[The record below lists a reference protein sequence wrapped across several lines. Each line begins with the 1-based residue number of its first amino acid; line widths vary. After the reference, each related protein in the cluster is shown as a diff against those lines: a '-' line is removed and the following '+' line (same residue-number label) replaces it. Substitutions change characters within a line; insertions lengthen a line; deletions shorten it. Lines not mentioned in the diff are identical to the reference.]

1 MTVANAAPSA
11 ATHRGFAEGTG
22 DKASLLRVEPIAGG
36 KSEIAYCMNEH
47 KQRPIAKEGNEELP
61 QYAVTDATGKFAQ
74 YTENN
79 DPSIEDK
86 LLKVLWNG
94 MPNDAAGFLNF
105 HGVDEQQFRNATQHA
120 VWYFTDSSRNYD
132 ASYQGNRD
140 IDKFYRLVTGQPKEG
155 DNMSVF
161 QKPISLQEV
170 PKDVT
175 LKVYEPTNNIQSD
188 GQYVGKGWQNLLSAT
203 FVKKGTNE
211 VVKPTPKDPDQDNS
225 SLEISIEK
233 RDIDTEEKI
242 AGADLMVVPQGDFKI
257 NGKSEQKYTWTSK
270 ADAAEKIG
278 FSEGEYLVLETKAPQ
293 NYQLPSGHKML
304 GGVVLGQL
312 NVDKEDGV
320 KVSLTESPDY
330 LKVKDGT
337 VVVYNKSIKPKD
349 EPARIETFAWVHKGG
364 SSEVPE
370 DLTTDDSAARA
381 YSVDADKAAVTV
393 SDRVKYSGFK
403 SGKYVTFAEV
413 KSEAGATDKTQ
424 TVAYGLKQ
432 FEVKKGESGAGHVD
446 VPIKSFDVTADGRY
460 TVFERVYSLSDR
472 QAETLKSL
480 HLLDDGYKLLPSDE
494 VELYIKNSL
503 SITDEPVAKHEQPG
517 HKTQTVSVTVKPKDV
532 APEVKD
538 PSVGTVADI
547 DGKKSV
553 VLDEARPVTVTDT
566 IKWKDLPAGDYVAKA
581 SYVVGHSDA
590 EVKEVVGRV
599 GFSVASGVSEGSVKV
614 QLTIPASALVA
625 DGKPVDFTVFERVF
639 KADFVGDPVGDPVVE
654 HVDKDSVDQT
664 VSVTVKPKDVAPEVK
679 DPSVGTVADIDG
691 KKSVVLDEARPVTV
705 TDTIKW
711 KDLPAGDYVAKA
723 SYVVGHSDA
732 EVKEVVGRVG
742 FSVASGVS
750 EGSVKVQLTIPASA
764 LVADGK
770 PVDFTVFERVFKADF
785 VGDPVGDPV
794 VEHVDKDSV
803 DQTVSVTVKPKD
815 VTPPD
820 VPENPDVPG
829 TPDVEKSF
837 KAWWI
842 LPLIGLGA
850 LGVIGA
856 KIIAQGSSA
865 VSSAPTSSPVGPNS
879 QIPMPR
885 TAAPVPSSVP
895 APVTEKQPNAKPQ
908 NNGRMLATTG
918 ASVFG
923 LLIIA
928 FILALAGTVLIRRKK
943 S

>member
-1 MTVANAAPSA
+1 M
-11 ATHRGFAEGTG
+11 
-22 DKASLLRVEPIAGG
+22 
-36 KSEIAYCMNEH
+36 
-47 KQRPIAKEGNEELP
+47 
-61 QYAVTDATGKFAQ
+61 
-74 YTENN
+74 
-79 DPSIEDK
+79 
-86 LLKVLWNG
+86 
-94 MPNDAAGFLNF
+94 
-105 HGVDEQQFRNATQHA
+105 
-120 VWYFTDSSRNYD
+120 
-132 ASYQGNRD
+132 
-140 IDKFYRLVTGQPKEG
+140 
-155 DNMSVF
+155 
-161 QKPISLQEV
+161 
-170 PKDVT
+170 
-175 LKVYEPTNNIQSD
+175 
-188 GQYVGKGWQNLLSAT
+188 
-203 FVKKGTNE
+203 
-211 VVKPTPKDPDQDNS
+211 
-225 SLEISIEK
+225 
-233 RDIDTEEKI
+233 
-242 AGADLMVVPQGDFKI
+242 
-257 NGKSEQKYTWTSK
+257 
-270 ADAAEKIG
+270 
-278 FSEGEYLVLETKAPQ
+278 
-293 NYQLPSGHKML
+293 
-304 GGVVLGQL
+304 
-312 NVDKEDGV
+312 
-320 KVSLTESPDY
+320 
-330 LKVKDGT
+330 
-337 VVVYNKSIKPKD
+337 
-349 EPARIETFAWVHKGG
+349 
-364 SSEVPE
+364 
-370 DLTTDDSAARA
+370 TTDDSAARA

-664 VSVTVKPKDVAPEVK
+664 VSVTVKPKDV
-679 DPSVGTVADIDG
+679 
-691 KKSVVLDEARPVTV
+691 
-705 TDTIKW
+705 
-711 KDLPAGDYVAKA
+711 
-723 SYVVGHSDA
+723 
-732 EVKEVVGRVG
+732 
-742 FSVASGVS
+742 
-750 EGSVKVQLTIPASA
+750 
-764 LVADGK
+764 
-770 PVDFTVFERVFKADF
+770 
-785 VGDPVGDPV
+785 
-794 VEHVDKDSV
+794 
-803 DQTVSVTVKPKD
+803 
-815 VTPPD
+815 TPPD

>member
-1 MTVANAAPSA
+1 MITLFEQAIVPQYLRERGRILLACSLILALVATFVTVANAAPSA

-349 EPARIETFAWVHKGG
+349 EPKDEPARIETFAWVHKGG

-664 VSVTVKPKDVAPEVK
+664 VSVTVKPKDV
-679 DPSVGTVADIDG
+679 
-691 KKSVVLDEARPVTV
+691 
-705 TDTIKW
+705 
-711 KDLPAGDYVAKA
+711 
-723 SYVVGHSDA
+723 
-732 EVKEVVGRVG
+732 
-742 FSVASGVS
+742 
-750 EGSVKVQLTIPASA
+750 
-764 LVADGK
+764 
-770 PVDFTVFERVFKADF
+770 
-785 VGDPVGDPV
+785 
-794 VEHVDKDSV
+794 
-803 DQTVSVTVKPKD
+803 
-815 VTPPD
+815 TPPD

>member
-1 MTVANAAPSA
+1 MALVATFVTVANAAPSA

-664 VSVTVKPKDVAPEVK
+664 VSVTVKPKDV
-679 DPSVGTVADIDG
+679 
-691 KKSVVLDEARPVTV
+691 
-705 TDTIKW
+705 
-711 KDLPAGDYVAKA
+711 
-723 SYVVGHSDA
+723 
-732 EVKEVVGRVG
+732 
-742 FSVASGVS
+742 
-750 EGSVKVQLTIPASA
+750 
-764 LVADGK
+764 
-770 PVDFTVFERVFKADF
+770 
-785 VGDPVGDPV
+785 
-794 VEHVDKDSV
+794 
-803 DQTVSVTVKPKD
+803 
-815 VTPPD
+815 TPPD